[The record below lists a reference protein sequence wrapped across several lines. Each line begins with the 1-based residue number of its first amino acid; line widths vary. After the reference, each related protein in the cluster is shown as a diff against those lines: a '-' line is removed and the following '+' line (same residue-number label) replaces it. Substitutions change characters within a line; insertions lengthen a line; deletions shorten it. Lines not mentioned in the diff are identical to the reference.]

1 MVGRQKGERA
11 VLPNKADFRRSLKFE
26 VASVKLGKSKVRTSN
41 FTLYT
46 SLPAEGRSC
55 ETKPISAGLVQTR
68 VTVWVGGSGKAEGFA
83 QVLPMADKQ
92 DHRQAPKTAL
102 AAATR
107 SLLPEKTVS

>member
-1 MVGRQKGERA
+1 MREIAGR
-11 VLPNKADFRRSLKFE
+11 
-26 VASVKLGKSKVRTSN
+26 
-41 FTLYT
+41 
-46 SLPAEGRSC
+46 
-55 ETKPISAGLVQTR
+55 GLVQTR

-92 DHRQAPKTAL
+92 DHRQAPKTTL